1 MSGTDTGFKPFQG
14 FKLAIC
20 AYAAIWGTGFLSY
33 TAMPYLIGS
42 IADGMGLDESQAGLI
57 GSAELLVVALS
68 AFAVSARMK
77 VLPRRRVAQIGA
89 VIAIAGHALSPLPNS
104 VEILLPARGLAG
116 VGAGM
121 ALAIG
126 NARIPAAP
134 DPAKAYGQVM
144 MLLATVTA
152 AVIVSLGYITAI
164 WSYYGLFGAQA
175 FIVLFMLVPI
185 SFLPE
190 GDETRSEDDTS
201 ADKVEMLPAATIVV
215 GILLWHYCD
224 NSIWGFSERIA
235 TNLGMEA
242 GVIGWLLGAGLL
254 IGVLGGFVA
263 SGLGTRYGRIW
274 PMVLGVAVAFTSIW
288 VITSTGTI
296 PPYTASILVYI
307 VSFMFISSY
316 IYGLAGELDPHGRVM
331 AVASGAGNLGVA
343 LAPLISGRL
352 IGAGGYELMGNVV
365 LVTLVIVLALSVMVG
380 RHINLR
386 LSDSRAASGAPLET

>member
-1 MSGTDTGFKPFQG
+1 
-14 FKLAIC
+14 
-20 AYAAIWGTGFLSY
+20 
-33 TAMPYLIGS
+33 
-42 IADGMGLDESQAGLI
+42 
-57 GSAELLVVALS
+57 
-68 AFAVSARMK
+68 
-77 VLPRRRVAQIGA
+77 
-89 VIAIAGHALSPLPNS
+89 
-104 VEILLPARGLAG
+104 
-116 VGAGM
+116 M

-126 NARIPAAP
+126 NACLAAAP

-175 FIVLFMLVPI
+175 IIVLFMLVPI
-185 SFLPE
+185 SFLPV
-190 GDETRSEDDTS
+190 GDETRPEDDTM
-201 ADKVEMLPAATIVV
+201 AGKVEMLPAATIVV

-242 GVIGWLLGAGLL
+242 SVIGWLLGAGLL

-288 VITSTGTI
+288 VITSTGAI
-296 PPYTASILVYI
+296 PAYTTSILIYI

-316 IYGLAGELDPHGRVM
+316 IYGLAGELDHHGRVM

-365 LVTLVIVLALSVMVG
+365 LVTLVIVLVLSVMVG

-386 LSDSRAASGAPLET
+386 SSGTPAATTVPVET